1 MDRWNG
7 KIAVVTGASGGIGLA
22 VSKILL
28 EHGMIVVGLARR
40 RDKMIDEIKNCKN
53 SKNFH
58 ARECDITIEENI
70 IQSFDY
76 IKSTFGQLNVLINN
90 AGTTSMKKIED
101 SSTDE
106 IEKIVKVNLLGVVY
120 CSKKAIKL
128 MRENSME
135 AHILNINSVLGHRVP
150 PPIFGHFNIY
160 PATKF
165 AVTALSESLQYDLLD
180 SKIRV
185 TNISPGAVKT
195 DMLDH
200 AVQHAPLMSQLPEL
214 SPDDIANSIVFA
226 LSVPPH
232 VEISELTI
240 QGKKMDF

>member
-1 MDRWNG
+1 MNRWRG
-7 KIAVVTGASGGIGLA
+7 KVAVVTGASSGIGFA
-22 VSKILL
+22 TAKALL
-28 EHGMIVVGLARR
+28 NEGLIVVGLARR
-40 RDKMIDEIKNCKN
+40 FEKMMDEMKDNPRRDQ
-53 SKNFH
+53 FH
-58 ARECDITIEENI
+58 ARACDVTKESDVIEAFKYVEEN
-70 IQSFDY
+70 
-76 IKSTFGQLNVLINN
+76 FGALHVLINN
-90 AGTTSMKKIED
+90 AGTVTLKSVQH

-128 MRENSME
+128 MRETAME
-135 AHILNINSVLGHRVP
+135 AHILNINSILGRRVP

-165 AVTALSESLQYDLLD
+165 AVTALSESLQYDLLNQ
-180 SKIRV
+180 KY
-185 TNISPGAVKT
+185 NISPGAVKT
-195 DMLDH
+195 DMLDY